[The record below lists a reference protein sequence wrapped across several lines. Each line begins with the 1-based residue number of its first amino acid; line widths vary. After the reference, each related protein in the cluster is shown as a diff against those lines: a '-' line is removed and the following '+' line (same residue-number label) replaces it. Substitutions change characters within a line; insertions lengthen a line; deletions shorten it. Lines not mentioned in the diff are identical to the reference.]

1 MTRRTKLAAAA
12 IGIVG
17 AAVTV
22 VWAAGPAPSATPNA
36 PGCRVRQ
43 LVRQHIA
50 RFLGLRADLGIT
62 DEQRVQIRQTLAA
75 HKKEIAQ
82 AALDVVTKRR
92 ALRSA
97 VLAPTPDEQVIRAA
111 SDALGKAIGD
121 AAVLG
126 SKVIGELRPIL
137 TPEQIEKIKKC
148 QADTAGATDSFLQ
161 GILAEP

>member
-17 AAVTV
+17 VAVTV
-22 VWAAGPAPSATPNA
+22 VWAAGPAPSAAPSA

-43 LVRQHIA
+43 LVRQHLA
-50 RFLGLRADLGIT
+50 RFIGLRGELGIT
-62 DEQRVQIRQTLAA
+62 DDQRVKIWESLVA

-97 VLAPTPDEQVIRAA
+97 VLAPTPDEQAIRAA
-111 SDALGKAIGD
+111 SDQLGRAIGE

-126 SKVIGELRPIL
+126 SKVVGELRPIL

-148 QADTAGATDSFLQ
+148 QADSAGATDSFLQ
-161 GILAEP
+161 RILAEP